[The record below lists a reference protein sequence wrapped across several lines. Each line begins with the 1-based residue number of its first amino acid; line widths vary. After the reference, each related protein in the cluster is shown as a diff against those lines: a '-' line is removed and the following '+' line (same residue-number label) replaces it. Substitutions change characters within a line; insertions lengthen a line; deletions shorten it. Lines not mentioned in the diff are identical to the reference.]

1 MKSGR
6 TEHEEAAPTGAA
18 SFAYLGQLWGGWA
31 DTWDHPRS
39 SRYLPLTSRYMRE
52 IPSIDELAEVIGQ
65 DENNVRAGGGGHSTR
80 CAHEGEQHSYQN
92 SNHGRITFTT
102 IIRDRRERIVNL
114 RMVRKFHSSWCVR
127 VPERQADRRQA
138 FRTNLSG
145 SRCCRSR
152 RVFRAWK
159 AR

>member
-18 SFAYLGQLWGGWA
+18 SLAYLGQLWGGWA

-65 DENNVRAGGGGHSTR
+65 AQSGGQPLSAEQLAFVVRNVVIERRRKYERERKRVRAQRTR
-80 CAHEGEQHSYQN
+80 GE
-92 SNHGRITFTT
+92 FA
-102 IIRDRRERIVNL
+102 
-114 RMVRKFHSSWCVR
+114 
-127 VPERQADRRQA
+127 QA
-138 FRTNLSG
+138 S
-145 SRCCRSR
+145 
-152 RVFRAWK
+152 
-159 AR
+159 